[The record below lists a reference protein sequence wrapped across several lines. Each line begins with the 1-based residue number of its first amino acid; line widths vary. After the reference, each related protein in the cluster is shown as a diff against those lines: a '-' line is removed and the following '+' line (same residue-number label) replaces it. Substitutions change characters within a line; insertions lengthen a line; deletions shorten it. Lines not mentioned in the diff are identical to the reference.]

1 MKRKKN
7 KNVYLG
13 RIIAIK
19 QQRITKLGVLG
30 KGPEKRKGPIKT
42 SEKELLIDHVE
53 FAMSEYG
60 YIQARAMNARARF
73 GA

>member
-1 MKRKKN
+1 MKRQKN

-30 KGPEKRKGPIKT
+30 KSPKYLFHKNNSSQGPKKKKGPIKT
-42 SEKELLIDHVE
+42 EEKKKH
-53 FAMSEYG
+53 
-60 YIQARAMNARARF
+60 
-73 GA
+73 